1 MRVRVLLNIILK
13 NRTCTIALP
22 TKCYKNHCIL
32 NILYIFPYMCTYI
45 MYPHSVQFRTFKF
58 PKNPKYDNTEIRSTL
73 IVQTCTSYITY
84 EILRTACIIT
94 IILLSIFTDRG
105 FRINNLFKE
114 KEILFL
120 KMALTASSTS
130 FTLRIS
136 ARVLSLQSCP

>member
-1 MRVRVLLNIILK
+1 
-13 NRTCTIALP
+13 
-22 TKCYKNHCIL
+22 
-32 NILYIFPYMCTYI
+32 

-58 PKNPKYDNTEIRSTL
+58 PKNLKYDNTEIRSTL